1 MATTVLVVEDD
12 LEINELIG
20 EYFALENI
28 KPLQAPTGK
37 GGIHLAQEKHP
48 DVIILDLMLPD
59 IDGYEVAR
67 TLSSQRAT
75 ADIPIIIL
83 SCMCLVDDKNKGFA
97 NGAFYYM
104 NKPFLPDDLLATV
117 RQALDWKASL
127 ATRPAAGTIALGL
140 EPAAGSRAINQMTA
154 ELFARTVFPDADV
167 WQMRQAIELLDTW
180 ARQWNTD
187 HKTAQPIKLEY
198 RISPAALPAAEGS
211 QGAAEWKLLE
221 DKPGL
226 LDETFFKTAPAAS
239 SGWGAMNFLSRPAV
253 PVAPPAKWLEIL
265 LKTGA
270 PCFEKDSKARV
281 VRFARQ
287 AHSAP
292 PASAAVPVVE
302 IGLPANSR
310 LRGEAIAAQQ
320 N

>member
-37 GGIHLAQEKHP
+37 LGIHLAQEKHP
-48 DVIILDLMLPD
+48 DAVILDLMLPD

-67 TLSSQRAT
+67 TLSSHRAT

-83 SCMCLVDDKNKGFA
+83 SCMCLADDKNKGFA

-117 RQALDWKASL
+117 RQALDWKATLPSR
-127 ATRPAAGTIALGL
+127 TPAGTMALGL

-154 ELFARTVFPDADV
+154 ELFARTAIPDAEV
-167 WQMRQAIELLDTW
+167 WQMREGIELLDKW
-180 ARQWNTD
+180 SRQWNVD
-187 HKTAQPIKLEY
+187 HKSALPLKLEY
-198 RISPAALPAAEGS
+198 RITPSAIGTSA
-211 QGAAEWKLLE
+211 GAVEWKLNE
-221 DKPGL
+221 EKPGM
-226 LDETFFKTAPAAS
+226 LDDAFFKAAVTS
-239 SGWGAMNFLSRPAV
+239 GGWGAVNFLSRPAA
-253 PVAPPAKWLEIL
+253 PSAPPAKWLEIL

-270 PCFEKDSKARV
+270 STFEKDSKARF
-281 VRFARQ
+281 VRFSRQ
-287 AHSAP
+287 GRTLASAP
-292 PASAAVPVVE
+292 SGAAVPVVE
-302 IGLPANSR
+302 IGQPANSR
-310 LRGEAIAAQQ
+310 LRPEAVAAQQ